1 MIVLNRYTIFIYPLF
16 TLLLSCLV
24 IAAWMY
30 TLNVYADSPH
40 LKIPIQ
46 KYKGKHYI
54 SLHDLQRTTSLESTY
69 DFILQRGKIYHGN
82 SYVVY
87 QPGLSIA
94 VINGMLIRMDYPVQ
108 RVKGEVL
115 LPLQL
120 SGNVLSRFYPE
131 YRVSMKF
138 PFLSM
143 VKTQQEQRDPFEKK
157 REIPRHTSKDAIKF
171 IIIDAGHG
179 GKDPGAIGKGNV
191 REKVINLKLA
201 RMVRSELGRRLKGTR
216 IIMTRNS
223 DKFIELGKRTE
234 IANRQLK
241 NGVNGVFVSIHVNA
255 SVSHKISGFET
266 YFLSQNPTNEE
277 ARATAALENNVVILE
292 DENRRKQYKDADFIE
307 ALMITTQIQK
317 ESSMLAESIQ
327 KHMDNLVWEFKSRGV
342 KKADFFVLRG
352 ALMPSV
358 LVEAG
363 YVTHHKERTYLL
375 KSSYQKKIARGI
387 AQGIVNFIDTYNREI
402 IKEN

>member
-1 MIVLNRYTIFIYPLF
+1 M
-16 TLLLSCLV
+16 
-24 IAAWMY
+24 
-30 TLNVYADSPH
+30 NVHADTQS
-40 LKIPIQ
+40 LKIRIQ
-46 KYKGKHYI
+46 KYKGKQYV
-54 SLHDLQRTTSLESTY
+54 SLYDMQRATSLESTY

-82 SYVVY
+82 SYMVY
-87 QPGLSIA
+87 QPGLSVVVIDGAIA
-94 VINGMLIRMDYPVQ
+94 RADYPVE

-115 LPLQL
+115 LPLEL
-120 SGNVLSRFYPE
+120 SENMLSRFYPS
-131 YRVSMKF
+131 YGINRKY

-143 VKTQQEQRDPFEKK
+143 VKTQQDSTQPDGKK
-157 REIPRHTSKDAIKF
+157 RAIIPHTSKDSIKF
-171 IIIDAGHG
+171 IVIDAGHG
-179 GKDPGAIGKGNV
+179 GKDPGAIGKGNI
-191 REKVINLKLA
+191 REKDINLKLA
-201 RMVRSELGRRLKGTR
+201 KMVRTELSRRLKDIR
-216 IIMTRNS
+216 IVMTRDN
-223 DKFIELGKRTE
+223 DRFIELGKRTE

-255 SVSHKISGFET
+255 SVSHKVSGFET

-292 DENRRKQYKDADFIE
+292 DEKRRKQYKDADFIE

-327 KHMDNLVWEFKSRGV
+327 KNMDNLVWEFKSRGV

-363 YVTHHKERTYLL
+363 FITHSKERGYLL
-375 KSSYQKKIARGI
+375 KSSYQKKIARGM
-387 AQGIVNFIDTYNREI
+387 AEGIVHFIDAYNREVI
-402 IKEN
+402 RKK